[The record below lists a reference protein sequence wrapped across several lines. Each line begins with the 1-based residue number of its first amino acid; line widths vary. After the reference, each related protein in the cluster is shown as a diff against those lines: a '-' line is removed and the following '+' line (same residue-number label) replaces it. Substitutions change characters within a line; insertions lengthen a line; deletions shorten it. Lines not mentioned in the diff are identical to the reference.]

1 MNLVINC
8 PKDKNMLED
17 GIAYIR
23 ALLMQ
28 KYIDDLKIE
37 TNDKKLIKTELKK
50 ELRKDLNINAYR
62 VRMAQKNG
70 GIVN

>member
-17 GIAYIR
+17 EIAYIR

-62 VRMAQKNG
+62 VRKKKKNG

>member
-23 ALLMQ
+23 AILMQ
-28 KYIDDLKIE
+28 KYIDDLKLE
-37 TNDKKLIKTELKK
+37 RKDKELIKIELKK

-62 VRMAQKNG
+62 VRMTQKNG
-70 GIVN
+70 GTVN